1 MHMKLVVTLV
11 FAVFASQAAPA
22 QAAKPSEASVRQLFE
37 VMHSSKLL
45 DAYMTQIDTTVRA
58 SMQQALAGQQLN
70 PKQQK
75 ILDDM
80 GRQIGSLVKAELN
93 WPAIEPLMIDVYR
106 NTFSQHEVDGMLAF
120 YRSEAGQAVI
130 AKLPTAMQQS
140 MTGIQSHAQALTPK
154 IVQLEK
160 DTAAQLKAAADS
172 QPAAPSAQGAQPP
185 QPPPPQPQPQP
196 PPQSPHR

>member
-1 MHMKLVVTLV
+1 MECRSRYIVATFH
-11 FAVFASQAAPA
+11 
-22 QAAKPSEASVRQLFE
+22 SEKKQTCLFFFFF
-37 VMHSSKLL
+37 SSRRRHTRF
-45 DAYMTQIDTTVRA
+45 DCTGVQTC
-58 SMQQALAGQQLN
+58 AL
-70 PKQQK
+70 PISKQQK

-160 DTAAQLKAAADS
+160 DTAAQLKAAADP

-185 QPPPPQPQPQP
+185 QPTPPSRSHNRRRSRLTARRAHPPPPGG
-196 PPQSPHR
+196 RGRAAR

>member
-1 MHMKLVVTLV
+1 MKLVVTLV
-11 FAVFASQAAPA
+11 FAVFAA
-22 QAAKPSEASVRQLFE
+22 QAVLAQEAKPSEASVRQLFE

-160 DTAAQLKAAADS
+160 DTAARLKAAADP
-172 QPAAPSAQGAQPP
+172 QPAAPSPQGAQ
-185 QPPPPQPQPQP
+185 PPQPQPQP